1 VGRRRRNRINA
12 ARSRVLNFFI
22 EKLRNSVLFQE

>member
-1 VGRRRRNRINA
+1 VGRKRRNKINA

-22 EKLRNSVLFQE
+22 AKLALQN